1 MKPNQIKI
9 LKKILMII
17 LIILIG
23 WFIIKHIIG
32 FLIILGIIIIIA
44 GVMVKFAPKVLE
56 LFDNVKDFFS
66 K

>member
-44 GVMVKFAPKVLE
+44 GVMVKFAPKLLE
-56 LFDNVKDFFS
+56 LFDDIKDFF
-66 K
+66 KR

>member
-9 LKKILMII
+9 LKKTLMII

-32 FLIILGIIIIIA
+32 TLIILGIIIIIA

>member
-9 LKKILMII
+9 LKKTLMII

-32 FLIILGIIIIIA
+32 ALIILGIIIIIA

>member
-9 LKKILMII
+9 LKKTLMII

-32 FLIILGIIIIIA
+32 VLIILGIIIIIA